1 MDLEQY
7 GLGSGDPRLVRGP
20 TQVEYCFYRPHC
32 KSRLT
37 PCNNDWTKRKY
48 HTSCMAYAI
57 GPTQARQIMKDM
69 RRGIYHQIAS
79 LQTGEEDRDVPYHE
93 ILEITNQALTVANNE
108 ANRQIRTLRGQLEYQ
123 NELLAD
129 AGYYDE
135 EEGLMDPVHFHTRRA
150 EFLPDEEKEEVKQ
163 EEKQASN
170 ISDHTHDHMVVDTE
184 GSEKLSKD
192 LSNMKL

>member
-1 MDLEQY
+1 VLNGPEEGHPAQVAQKERRIADRRQQPAQV
-7 GLGSGDPRLVRGP
+7 GDH
-20 TQVEYCFYRPHC
+20 E
-32 KSRLT
+32 
-37 PCNNDWTKRKY
+37 D
-48 HTSCMAYAI
+48 
-57 GPTQARQIMKDM
+57 
-69 RRGIYHQIAS
+69 
-79 LQTGEEDRDVPYHE
+79 EEDRDVPYHE

-135 EEGLMDPVHFHTRRA
+135 EEGLMDPVHFHFHRRA

-192 LSNMKL
+192 LNNMKL